1 MHATPVRK
9 SHYVHNNLSNAIMSP
24 VHLLTA
30 TDSGAYSVVTDFA
43 RFRGKSTSTPFMM
56 ARSVI
61 SICMARSEEE
71 HTVRKQ
77 LEGND
82 VDQTLQ
88 AVDSLGYSNDLG
100 SIGNRVIVLVTDDD

>member
-1 MHATPVRK
+1 MV
-9 SHYVHNNLSNAIMSP
+9 
-24 VHLLTA
+24 
-30 TDSGAYSVVTDFA
+30 DG
-43 RFRGKSTSTPFMM
+43 
-56 ARSVI
+56 
-61 SICMARSEEE
+61 
-71 HTVRKQ
+71 HTVREQ

>member
-1 MHATPVRK
+1 
-9 SHYVHNNLSNAIMSP
+9 
-24 VHLLTA
+24 
-30 TDSGAYSVVTDFA
+30 
-43 RFRGKSTSTPFMM
+43 MM

-88 AVDSLGYSNDLG
+88 AVDGLGYSNDLG
-100 SIGNRVIVLVTDDD
+100 SVGNRVIVLVTDDDYVVSGLSISA